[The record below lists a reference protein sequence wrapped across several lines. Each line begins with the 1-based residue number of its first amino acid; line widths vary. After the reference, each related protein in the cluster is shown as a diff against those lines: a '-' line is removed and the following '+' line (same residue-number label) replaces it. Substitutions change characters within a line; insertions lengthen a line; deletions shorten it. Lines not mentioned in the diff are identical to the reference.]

1 MSRSTQHIYEVVE
14 IHGTF
19 PNVEVGGHLVDNNH
33 VRKHHEPYRTWEFL
47 DLSKK
52 AGSGEGFKSITAKH
66 IGEYEK
72 VKHLLQK
79 EEAS

>member
-14 IHGTF
+14 IHGDF
-19 PNVEVGGHLVDNNH
+19 PNVEVVGHLIDKNH
-33 VRKHHEPYRTWEFL
+33 VRKRDEPYRTWQFL

-52 AGSGEGFKSITAKH
+52 VGSGDGFKSITAKH

-72 VKHLLQK
+72 VKHLLHK
-79 EEAS
+79 EHQS